1 MLKVREFTQE
11 EQRLLE
17 SKIQDKK
24 LSARIYQRYQII
36 WQRSKGIAP
45 GEISSRE
52 HLHPHT
58 IRFWVRRFNREGF
71 EYFEKRE
78 NVGGRPPRI
87 NKETKLKIIQTVLS
101 RPEDLGLPFTGW
113 SLTKLQEYLL
123 EEEIVSS
130 ISTEGIRK
138 ILLQNGISY
147 QRTKTWMSS
156 PDPEFELK
164 KTVFSPSMKIHQG
177 MGK

>member
-11 EQRLLE
+11 EQKLLE
-17 SKIQDKK
+17 SKIRDKK
-24 LSARIYQRYQII
+24 LPARIYQRYQVI
-36 WQRSKGIAP
+36 WQRSEGIAP
-45 GEISSRE
+45 GEISLRE

-58 IRFWVRRFNREGF
+58 IRFWIRRFNQEGF
-71 EYFEKRE
+71 EHFEKRE

-87 NKETKLKIIQTVLS
+87 DKEIKLKIVQIALS
-101 RPEDLGLPFTGW
+101 RPKDLGLPFTGW
-113 SLTKLQEYLL
+113 SLTKLREYLL
-123 EEEIVSS
+123 EKEIVPS

-147 QRTKTWMSS
+147 QRTKTWMNS

-164 KTVFSPSMKIHQG
+164 KIVFSPSMKIHQK